1 MTGLDLC
8 PRCGAYAQPMV
19 WLGENRGW
27 ICEDCWETEQKAKE
41 EKRHACINSNNSNN
55 LHHACCND
63 NNQ

>member
-19 WLGENRGW
+19 WLGKNRGW
-27 ICEDCWETEQKAKE
+27 ICEDCWESEQKAKE

>member
-27 ICEDCWETEQKAKE
+27 ICEDCWKKEQKAKE

-63 NNQ
+63 DNQ